1 MKLIISDMKKNP
13 KNRMVP
19 ALARGLSVLELLA
32 KEESELTLR
41 SISERLGIPTPSLWR
56 ILCVLRNNGYV
67 LLDPDKK
74 TYRLGFKFLYLGN
87 ILLNEMGFRSEA
99 RAYLKQLVDLTGE
112 TAELSARVKDQ
123 LILIDQVE
131 GPEAIRLFSRIGSS
145 YPYFHATAPGKVYL
159 SHLPSKKLKG
169 VMDRMGLPRITEFTI
184 SSLEDLQQELKKVRT
199 KGYAFDHQEMR
210 VGVSRVAAPVYG
222 KRGDVVACLGVAGP
236 SFRIT
241 TETRERIGKWTKE
254 LAQQLSVELKGQAS
268 IFW

>member
-1 MKLIISDMKKNP
+1 MKKNT

-19 ALARGLSVLELLA
+19 ALARGLNVLELLA

-56 ILCVLRNNGYV
+56 ILRVLRDNGYV

-87 ILLNEMGFRSEA
+87 ILLNEMGFRSGA

-131 GPEAIRLFSRIGSS
+131 GPEDIDPAWFADAPTIGVTAGASTPEFLVQEVVEYCQRLGAETIAALTVVDEDVKF
-145 YPYFHATAPGKVYL
+145 L
-159 SHLPSKKLKG
+159 LPSELT
-169 VMDRMGLPRITEFTI
+169 V
-184 SSLEDLQQELKKVRT
+184 LQPGT
-199 KGYAFDHQEMR
+199 
-210 VGVSRVAAPVYG
+210 
-222 KRGDVVACLGVAGP
+222 
-236 SFRIT
+236 
-241 TETRERIGKWTKE
+241 
-254 LAQQLSVELKGQAS
+254 
-268 IFW
+268 